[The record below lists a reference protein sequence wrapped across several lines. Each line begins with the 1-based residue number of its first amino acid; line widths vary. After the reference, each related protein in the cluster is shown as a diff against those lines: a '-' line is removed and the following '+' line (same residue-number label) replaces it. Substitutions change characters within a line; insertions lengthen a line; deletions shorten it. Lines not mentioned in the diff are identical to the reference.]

1 MHRTSIA
8 FLLFVVVFIA
18 IFPQSGVAAQRGPVA
33 VPTVGDVNP
42 GEFASGVNTPIT
54 ISGSNFVN
62 IASVTLGETPLLD
75 FTIVDT
81 ATITA
86 QVPWDTPPGLY
97 AVTVTNTSSENGT
110 MPNAVN
116 VTPAL
121 TGWASNG
128 PYGGALTNPSID
140 PQDPNRIYVSAQ
152 RSGVF
157 FSTDAA
163 ETWSMERVVP
173 FPGKVHFVYPAGSS
187 TPVMYMDGGAGMNG
201 LQRSTDN
208 GATWETKM
216 PFWYDNSGIDV
227 RAAVDASDPDL
238 VYMAVQSFSD
248 ESKTGLYR
256 STNQGD
262 FWTQFTDTAGLHVLA
277 LAVEPGN
284 PQHILIGTDDGHVL
298 VSTDGGA
305 NWSAPVLVDAA
316 GGPDALADVDRLT
329 ISPFEVGGVRRIWAL
344 SSYTDW
350 AYYSDDDGAT
360 WTPKSI
366 EMSIPIYDFIYSDSV
381 PGLMWAAV
389 GGAFFS
395 TDNGDTWT
403 PLHAMIG
410 EINHFALVAGAP
422 SRQATTLYAATT
434 GGMYKSTDGGG
445 TWTEKDTGLGAALPG
460 NIAVS
465 PFNADEAF
473 ASITG
478 KGFMRTF
485 DGGLHWQP
493 TTIPNKHYRAA
504 LEADPF
510 SPGRYYFSLGGGQAA
525 PEVYITDDHGD
536 TYQASAITLPPAF
549 VADGRWGQIHV
560 IAADPLQSGHLLAG
574 LGLDWKYGNN
584 PEGLIYASTDG
595 GLTWTQCTTPA
606 DAKSIG
612 YIVFDP
618 QDSSKVYA
626 GTENAMLVSSDGGA
640 TWAAPAAQPDVH
652 HAGPIVVDP
661 RDSNIIYLFG
671 GPRFNGDTGGDVG
684 TFATHDGGATWV
696 KLVGLEH
703 YPVWALKVVPVNG
716 SYWLYAATMNGLYFL
731 RDVPAAEFDPS
742 FSWEAAPGIAGVATV
757 DAFNAGVEPGRVVY
771 YIGTSGGELP
781 ALAAPASAPAAS
793 TPMPGGIY
801 RRLSTGE
808 PPITRSVPGW
818 QWMNQ
823 SGFRIAANQYISALE
838 VFDGELYASTGNW
851 NGAHI
856 YRSADGA
863 AWTPASNLGYEPVF
877 GSDNVFVLDMQT
889 FGDYLYAGTGWGNL
903 EGQIWRT
910 ADGLN
915 WDKVSLMEFAGRAV
929 SFLIVHEGY
938 LYACASGAFDES
950 GNPIDGLE
958 VWRSESGAS
967 GSWVRVAENGFNG
980 NINNGGISGG
990 TVLGGELYL
999 YSDNSAEGVT
1009 LWKMLAGG
1017 GWQQV
1022 NTSGFG
1028 NADNSMASGLSVLGE
1043 YLYAGTWNGAT
1054 GGQIWRYDGTTWGIV
1069 TADGFGDVN
1078 NRMIRSLYT
1087 FNDNL
1092 YSVTFNNVTGAQT
1105 RVTRDGQT
1113 WRELNM
1119 DGFGTPHNYH
1129 TQLSNA
1135 SAAFNGHF
1143 FVGTVNREE
1152 GGEVWQYLGYAP
1164 AAVDDAYT
1172 TNEDTALYPAAPGL
1186 LANDTDVDADSLTA
1200 LLVSGPAHGA
1210 LTLNPDGSF
1219 SYTPAANWSGG
1230 DSFTYQVSD
1239 GTFTSNTA
1247 TVNINVGAVNDAPT
1261 AVDDAYT
1268 IAEDTPLAVAL
1279 PGLLANDTDVEA
1291 EALTA
1296 FLVSGPTHGTLTLNA
1311 DGSFSY
1317 MPDAD
1322 WNGSDTFTY
1331 RASDGS
1337 ASSLPASVTITVTE
1351 VLDELRIFLPVIT
1364 RN

>member
-1 MHRTSIA
+1 MRRTSIA

-18 IFPQSGVAAQRGPVA
+18 VFPQSGVSAQRGPTA

-54 ISGSNFVN
+54 ISGSNFEN
-62 IASVTLGETPLLD
+62 IASVALGETALASFEVID
-75 FTIVDT
+75 A
-81 ATITA
+81 ATIQA

-97 AVTVTNTSSENGT
+97 AVTVTNASSESGT

-128 PYGGALTNPSID
+128 PYGGKLTNPSID
-140 PQDPNRIYVSAQ
+140 PQNPNRIYVSAQ

-157 FSTDAA
+157 LTLDGA
-163 ETWSMERVVP
+163 ETWSMQLVAP
-173 FPGKVHFVYPAGSS
+173 FPGKVNFVYAPAASV
-187 TPVMYMDGGAGMNG
+187 PVLYMDAGAGING

-227 RAAVDASDPDL
+227 RAAVDDSQPDR
-238 VYMAVQSFSD
+238 VYMAVLDFSD
-248 ESKTGLYR
+248 PSKAGVYR

-262 FWTQFTDTAGLHVLA
+262 FWSQFPATAGLHVRSI
-277 LAVEPGN
+277 AVEPGN
-284 PQHILIGTDDGHVL
+284 MDHIVIGTDDGYVL
-298 VSTDGGA
+298 VSTNGGST
-305 NWSAPVLVDAA
+305 WSAPVPVDSAD
-316 GGPDALADVDRLT
+316 GPNALSDVDRIS

-360 WTPKSI
+360 WTPQSI
-366 EMSIPIYDFIYSDSV
+366 ETSMPIYDFIYSDSL
-381 PGLMWAAV
+381 PGLIWAAV
-389 GGAFFS
+389 GGAYYS
-395 TDNGDTWT
+395 TDNGATWNALNAT
-403 PLHAMIG
+403 IG
-410 EINHFALVAGAP
+410 EINHFALVAGAS
-422 SRQATTLYAATT
+422 SRETSTLYAATT
-434 GGMYKSTDGGG
+434 GGMYKSSDGGG
-445 TWTEKDTGLGAALPG
+445 SWIEKDTGLGAALPG

-485 DGGLHWQP
+485 DGGLHWLS
-493 TTIPNKHYRAA
+493 TAIPNKHYRAA

-510 SPGRYYFSLGGGQAA
+510 SAGRYYFSLGGGQPA
-525 PEVYITDDHGD
+525 PEVYLTEDHGD
-536 TYQASAITLPPAF
+536 TYQAHAITLPPAF
-549 VADGRWGQIHV
+549 VADGRWGQIQV
-560 IAADPLQSGHLLAG
+560 LAADPLQSGHLLAG

-595 GLTWTQCTTPA
+595 GLTWVEQTVPA
-606 DAKSIG
+606 DTKQVDS
-612 YIVFDP
+612 IVFDP
-618 QDSSKVYA
+618 QDADRVYA
-626 GTENAMLVSSDGGA
+626 GTNGGLLVSLDGGA
-640 TWAAPAAQPDVH
+640 TWAVPAAQPDVH
-652 HAGPIVVDP
+652 RVGPIAVDP

-716 SYWLYAATMNGLYFL
+716 QYWLYAATMNGLFFL
-731 RDVPAAEFDPS
+731 RDVPAAEFDPA
-742 FSWEAAPGIAGVATV
+742 FAWEAAPGIAGVATV
-757 DAFNAGVEPGRVVY
+757 DAFNVGVEPGRVVY

-781 ALAAPASAPAAS
+781 TLNAAASAPS
-793 TPMPGGIY
+793 GQVLGGGVY
-801 RRLSTGE
+801 RRMSTGE
-808 PPITRSVPGW
+808 APITRDVPGW
-818 QWMNQ
+818 QWMND
-823 SGFRIAANQYISALE
+823 SGFRNAANQYISALE
-838 VFDGELYASTGNW
+838 VFGGQLYASTGNW

-856 YRSADGA
+856 YRTADGST
-863 AWTPASNLGYEPVF
+863 WSPASTLGYEPVF
-877 GSDNVFVLDMQT
+877 GSDNTFVLDMQT

-910 ADGLN
+910 ADGLT

-929 SFLIVHEGY
+929 SFFIVFDGQI
-938 LYACASGAFDES
+938 YACISGTSDES
-950 GNPIDGLE
+950 GNPTGGLE
-958 VWRSESGAS
+958 VWRSDTGAS

-990 TVLGGELYL
+990 AVMGGELYL
-999 YSDNSAEGVT
+999 YADNTAEGVT
-1009 LWKMLAGG
+1009 LWKMLASG

-1028 NADNSMASGLSVLGE
+1028 SADNSMASGLAVLGE

-1054 GGQIWRYDGTTWGIV
+1054 GGQIWRFDGTTWENVIP
-1069 TADGFGDVN
+1069 DGFGDVN

-1087 FNDNL
+1087 YNGTL
-1092 YSVTFNNVTGAQT
+1092 YSVTFNNVSGAQT
-1105 RVTRDGQT
+1105 RATRDGQT
-1113 WRELNM
+1113 WRELNL

-1135 SAAFNGHF
+1135 STAFNGRF
-1143 FVGTVNREE
+1143 FVGTVNRVE
-1152 GGEVWQYLGYAP
+1152 GGEVWQYLGAP
-1164 AAVDDAYT
+1164 TALDDPYT
-1172 TNEDTALYPAAPGL
+1172 MDEDTTLIPAAPGL
-1186 LANDTDVDADSLTA
+1186 LGNDTDVDADPLAA
-1200 LLVSGPAHGA
+1200 LLVSGPAHGT
-1210 LTLNPDGSF
+1210 LTLYPDGSF
-1219 SYTPAANWSGG
+1219 SYTPAANWSGA
-1230 DSFTYQVSD
+1230 DSFTYQASD

-1268 IAEDTPLAVAL
+1268 TAEDTLLTVDV
-1279 PGLLANDTDVEA
+1279 PGLLVNDPDVDSTT
-1291 EALTA
+1291 LTA
-1296 FLVSGPTHGTLTLNA
+1296 VLVAGPDHGTLTLNP
-1311 DGSFSY
+1311 DGSFTY
-1317 MPDAD
+1317 APAANFFGPD
-1322 WNGSDTFTY
+1322 SFTY
-1331 RASDGS
+1331 QASDGS
-1337 ASSLPASVTITVTE
+1337 ASSLPATVTITVTE
-1351 VLDELRIFLPVIT
+1351 VVDELRIFLPVIT